1 MNWKIR
7 IKNPVFWVQIA
18 LVRLPRAGLC
28 RSDRRGHDH
37 LGGRMADYQGHGGK
51 PVLPVF
57 DCRQRVVWRLTTR
70 PPAA

>member
-18 LVRLPRAGLC
+18 LARVCNGSGLC

-37 LGGRMADYQGHGGK
+37 LGGRVADHQGYGGK
-51 PVLPVF
+51 SVLPVPH
-57 DCRQRVVWRLTTR
+57 RLQRLVGV
-70 PPAA
+70 